1 MGKKGKTQT
10 REPLTFYNRHIGAEQ
25 ITKISKLLSETDWDA
40 NLHSENIDQSYQDFI
55 ATLTKALDT
64 HAPITK
70 TTIPFKQVIRQPW
83 MTSGLIKCSRKC
95 DRLYAKS
102 IGKGQNTD
110 SCQNF
115 TRYRNVYNS
124 IKRKAK
130 AKYFTDLLQNYAND
144 IRKTWRVLNS
154 ITGRKNDKSTIS
166 DTFIVDGKK
175 ETNKETIAN
184 GFGSYFANVGRQ
196 FADAIPKANKQPSHY
211 TSCAPNLHSLYL
223 FPTDTNE
230 ISKIL
235 GKCANKKSAGDDGIS
250 LVLLKQLSSTIS
262 YPIAKLVNMSFEQGV
277 FPTAMKIAKV
287 IPIYKGKS
295 KELFTNYRPI
305 SLLSNVSKVL
315 EKVMHKRLYAFM
327 EKHQMLYRNQFGFR
341 PKHSTSD
348 AVIQFA
354 HDALHSL
361 DTNGKCLSVFLD
373 LSKAFDTISHDIRTS
388 KLSHYGVRGTSL
400 NWFKSYLCNRT
411 QYVSYKGTKSE
422 CSVVT
427 HGVPQGSVL
436 GPLLFILY
444 TNDLPNS
451 IKHSKT
457 ILFADDTT
465 IYATGNNSADLFE
478 KVNEDLSHLTDWF
491 RANQL
496 SVNASKTKYM
506 LISSKKNTTKSTA
519 TLKIDDENLDQVTH
533 TKFLGLLLDQHL
545 CWDQHIQYCAKKISS
560 GLYALNSAKHI
571 LNSCHLRMLYHTMVN
586 PYLLYG
592 NILWGGAYQKYTKR
606 LNIMQKRA
614 IRTIMNAT
622 YNEHTSPL
630 FKATN
635 ILKLTDLHDFQV
647 IKFMGKYMHNE
658 LPLSLLEL
666 FQSQVVNHE
675 HDTRHR
681 DGPNLPLS
689 HSEIM
694 RRSIFH
700 RGPNLWMN
708 LPNHLRTTATTNAL
722 VNNWRKDKISQY

>member
-1 MGKKGKTQT
+1 M
-10 REPLTFYNRHIGAEQ
+10 
-25 ITKISKLLSETDWDA
+25 
-40 NLHSENIDQSYQDFI
+40 

-64 HAPITK
+64 HTPITK

-95 DRLYAKS
+95 DRLYAKF

-115 TRYRNVYNS
+115 TRYRNVCNS
-124 IKRKAK
+124 IKRIAK

-166 DTFIVDGKK
+166 DTFIVGGKK

-184 GFGSYFANVGRQ
+184 GFANVGRQ

-211 TSCAPNLHSLYL
+211 TKCAPNLHSLYL

-277 FPTAMKIAKV
+277 FPTAMKMAKV

-315 EKVMHKRLYAFM
+315 EKVMHKRLSAYM

-373 LSKAFDTISHDIRTS
+373 LSKAFDTISHDTLTS
-388 KLSHYGVRGTSL
+388 KMSHYGVRGTSI

-457 ILFADDTT
+457 MLFADDTT

-491 RANQL
+491 RAIQL
-496 SVNASKTKYM
+496 SVNASKTKYI
-506 LISSKKNTTKSTA
+506 LISNKNNTTKSTA
-519 TLKIDDENLDQVTH
+519 TLKN
-533 TKFLGLLLDQHL
+533 
-545 CWDQHIQYCAKKISS
+545 
-560 GLYALNSAKHI
+560 
-571 LNSCHLRMLYHTMVN
+571 
-586 PYLLYG
+586 
-592 NILWGGAYQKYTKR
+592 
-606 LNIMQKRA
+606 
-614 IRTIMNAT
+614 
-622 YNEHTSPL
+622 
-630 FKATN
+630 
-635 ILKLTDLHDFQV
+635 
-647 IKFMGKYMHNE
+647 
-658 LPLSLLEL
+658 
-666 FQSQVVNHE
+666 
-675 HDTRHR
+675 
-681 DGPNLPLS
+681 
-689 HSEIM
+689 
-694 RRSIFH
+694 
-700 RGPNLWMN
+700 
-708 LPNHLRTTATTNAL
+708 
-722 VNNWRKDKISQY
+722 

>member
-1 MGKKGKTQT
+1 MFPIPGYSFIHNSRKTRIRGGVAMYILDEFTFRERPDLAINHEGEFESIIAEIEPKQGGKKLMLAEIYRIPNTSQRESIARFESIMTGLQNTNSDIMMGSDTNFDFMKGGSDRNISDLLDIFISLGTLPTCLTPTRVTHTSHTLIDNVFVKCDRYEGIGSRTLLTNISDHFPVLTCMGKKVKTQT

-40 NLHSENIDQSYQDFI
+40 NLHSENIDQSYQDCM

-102 IGKGQNTD
+102 IGKGQNTE

-154 ITGRKNDKSTIS
+154 ITWRKNDKSTIS

-211 TSCAPNLHSLYL
+211 TKCAPNLHSLYL

-315 EKVMHKRLYAFM
+315 EK
-327 EKHQMLYRNQFGFR
+327 E
-341 PKHSTSD
+341 S
-348 AVIQFA
+348 
-354 HDALHSL
+354 
-361 DTNGKCLSVFLD
+361 
-373 LSKAFDTISHDIRTS
+373 
-388 KLSHYGVRGTSL
+388 
-400 NWFKSYLCNRT
+400 
-411 QYVSYKGTKSE
+411 
-422 CSVVT
+422 
-427 HGVPQGSVL
+427 
-436 GPLLFILY
+436 
-444 TNDLPNS
+444 
-451 IKHSKT
+451 
-457 ILFADDTT
+457 
-465 IYATGNNSADLFE
+465 
-478 KVNEDLSHLTDWF
+478 
-491 RANQL
+491 
-496 SVNASKTKYM
+496 NA
-506 LISSKKNTTKSTA
+506 
-519 TLKIDDENLDQVTH
+519 
-533 TKFLGLLLDQHL
+533 
-545 CWDQHIQYCAKKISS
+545 
-560 GLYALNSAKHI
+560 
-571 LNSCHLRMLYHTMVN
+571 
-586 PYLLYG
+586 
-592 NILWGGAYQKYTKR
+592 
-606 LNIMQKRA
+606 
-614 IRTIMNAT
+614 
-622 YNEHTSPL
+622 
-630 FKATN
+630 
-635 ILKLTDLHDFQV
+635 
-647 IKFMGKYMHNE
+647 
-658 LPLSLLEL
+658 
-666 FQSQVVNHE
+666 
-675 HDTRHR
+675 
-681 DGPNLPLS
+681 
-689 HSEIM
+689 
-694 RRSIFH
+694 
-700 RGPNLWMN
+700 
-708 LPNHLRTTATTNAL
+708 
-722 VNNWRKDKISQY
+722 